1 MQLSR
6 KEIGHLAT
14 FAHQLIAFGVRA
26 GIHGA
31 KQNPEAGVDAIH
43 TAVMEAL
50 DPIIATRF
58 TAATITAQI
67 RGDLE
72 VE

>member
-14 FAHQLIAFGVRA
+14 FAYDLIAFGVRA
-26 GIHGA
+26 GIAGA
-31 KQNPEAGVDAIH
+31 QQNPGASREAIYA
-43 TAVMEAL
+43 AVMEAL
-50 DPIIATRF
+50 DPVIATRF